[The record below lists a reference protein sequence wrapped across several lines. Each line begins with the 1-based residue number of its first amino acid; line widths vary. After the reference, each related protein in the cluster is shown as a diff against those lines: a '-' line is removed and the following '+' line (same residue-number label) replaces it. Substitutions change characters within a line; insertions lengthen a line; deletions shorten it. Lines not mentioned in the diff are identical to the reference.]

1 MQGLISEA
9 QVDSFNLP
17 IHVASPEQMTEMVEK
32 NECLT
37 IERMELVDS
46 RSKLVGPI
54 NGKECAMCLRAGLEG
69 IFTQHFGSGIIDQL
83 FDRLSKQKLWSP
95 PTSWNQATKKEL
107 YCLLLWGVNDTVW
120 IWS

>member
-17 IHVASPEQMTEMVEK
+17 IHVASPEQMTEMVER
-32 NECLT
+32 NERLT

-54 NGKECAMCLRAGLEG
+54 NGKECAMYLRASLEG
-69 IFTQHFGSGIIDQL
+69 IFAQHFGSGIIDQL
-83 FDRLSKQKLWSP
+83 FDSFSKKIMESSHQLESG
-95 PTSWNQATKKEL
+95 NKEGI
-107 YCLLLWGVNDTVW
+107 LLFVVLRRK
-120 IWS
+120 